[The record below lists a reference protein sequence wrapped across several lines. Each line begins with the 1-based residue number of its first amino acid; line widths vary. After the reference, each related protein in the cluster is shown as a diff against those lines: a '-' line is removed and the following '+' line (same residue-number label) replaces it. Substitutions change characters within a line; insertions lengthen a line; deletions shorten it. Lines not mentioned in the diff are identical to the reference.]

1 MRSRSRGGGAK
12 LESRFHSVKLLEDK
26 CKGCTNC
33 IKRCPTEAIR
43 VREGKA
49 VINAARC
56 IDCGECVRT
65 CENHA
70 KAIIANSL
78 EDLKEFD
85 YNIALPAPALYSQI
99 GKASGPDEVV
109 WALKCIGFDAVC
121 DVSFGADIITECT
134 RRYIRRTPQPRPLIS
149 SACPAV
155 VRLVQ
160 VRFPGLIP
168 HLARMES
175 PMYAAARI
183 ARARIGAEL
192 GIPDDRIGVFFISP
206 CAAKVTAVISP
217 LGSEKSYVNGAL
229 AVSDIYGQLMANLGC
244 GGSARPIFRGSGF
257 GFGWAVDDGELR
269 ALGGDVKALAVDGIH
284 NVIGV
289 LEEADSGRLQRVD
302 YIEALACQTGCVG
315 GPANV
320 ENPFVA
326 RVRMQNVS
334 AGINSEAL
342 RDARSVALDIIEEFG
357 EDAFGMHELIQPLA
371 GMELAECLE
380 SAIARMGELEKIV
393 AELPGLDC
401 GACGSPTCRT
411 HAEDVV
417 CGQASETDCVFKL
430 RERMQRMAE
439 DLLRLARMDLPSM
452 ARRDDK

>member
-1 MRSRSRGGGAK
+1 M
-12 LESRFHSVKLLEDK
+12 ESRFHSVKLLEDK

-56 IDCGECVRT
+56 VDCGECVRT

-78 EDLKEFD
+78 EDLAGFD
-85 YNIALPAPALYSQI
+85 YNVALPAPALYSQI
-99 GKASGPDEVV
+99 GRASGPDEVV
-109 WALKCIGFDAVC
+109 WALEQIGFDAVC

-134 RRYIRRTPQPRPLIS
+134 RRFVNRTPHPRPLIS

-175 PMYAAARI
+175 PMYAAARV
-183 ARARIGAEL
+183 ARARVQAEL
-192 GIPDDRIGVFFISP
+192 GIADDRIGVFFISP
-206 CAAKVTAVISP
+206 CAAKITAIISP
-217 LGSEKSYVNGAL
+217 LGSDKSYVNGAL
-229 AVSDIYGQLMANLGC
+229 AISDIYGPLTANLGR
-244 GGSARPIFRGSGF
+244 GGSARPLCRGSGL
-257 GFGWAVDDGELR
+257 GFGWAMNGGELG
-269 ALGGDVKALAVDGIH
+269 ALGGMSALSVDGIH

-289 LEEADSGRLQRVD
+289 LEEADSGRLRRVD
-302 YIEALACQTGCVG
+302 YIEALACQAGCVG

-326 RVRMQNVS
+326 RVRMCDVS
-334 AGINSEAL
+334 RVVGEAEVG
-342 RDARSVALDIIEEFG
+342 DAPSAALDAIEEFG
-357 EDAFGMHELIQPLA
+357 EDYFSMHEPIQPLS

-393 AELPGLDC
+393 AQLPGLDC

-417 CGQASETDCVFKL
+417 RGQASETDCVFKL
-430 RERMQRMAE
+430 RERMQQRAE

-452 ARRDDK
+452 ARRDDN

>member
-1 MRSRSRGGGAK
+1 M
-12 LESRFHSVKLLEDK
+12 ESRFHSVKLLEDK

-65 CENHA
+65 CDNHA

-78 EDLKEFD
+78 EDLQGFD

-99 GKASGPDEVV
+99 GRASGPDEVV
-109 WALKCIGFDAVC
+109 WALEQMGFDAVC
-121 DVSFGADIITECT
+121 DVSFGADIVTECT
-134 RRYIRRTPQPRPLIS
+134 RRYIKANTLPKPLIS

-168 HLARMES
+168 HLAKMES
-175 PMYAAARI
+175 PMYAAARV
-183 ARARIGAEL
+183 ARARVGAQL
-192 GIPDDRIGVFFISP
+192 RIPDERIGVFFISP
-206 CAAKVTAVISP
+206 CAAKVTAIISP
-217 LGSEKSYVNGAL
+217 LGSQESYVNGAL
-229 AVSDIYGQLMANLGC
+229 SIGDIYGRLIANLGR
-244 GGSARPIFRGSGF
+244 GGSSRPLYRGSGL
-257 GFGWAVDDGELR
+257 GFGWAMDGGELR
-269 ALGGDVKALAVDGIH
+269 ALGDMKALAVDGIH

-289 LEEADSGRLQRVD
+289 LEEADSGRLKRVD
-302 YIEALACQTGCVG
+302 YIEALACQAGCVG

-326 RVRMQNVS
+326 RVRMRDVS
-334 AGINSEAL
+334 AGI
-342 RDARSVALDIIEEFG
+342 DARSMAESLQLAWDCIDEFG
-357 EDAFGMHELIQPLA
+357 DDFFHMHEPIHPLA
-371 GMELAECLE
+371 GMELAESLE
-380 SAIARMGELEKIV
+380 SAIARMGELERIV
-393 AELPGLDC
+393 RELPGLDC

-417 CGQASETDCVFKL
+417 CGQAIETDCVFKL
-430 RERMQRMAE
+430 RERMQEMAE
-439 DLLRLARMDLPSM
+439 DLLRLARTDLPSM
-452 ARRDDK
+452 ARRDDD

>member
-1 MRSRSRGGGAK
+1 M
-12 LESRFHSVKLLEDK
+12 ESRFHSVKLLEDK

-78 EDLKEFD
+78 DDLREFD
-85 YNIALPAPALYSQI
+85 YNIALPAPALYSQL
-99 GKASGPDEVV
+99 GKASGSDEVV
-109 WALKCIGFDAVC
+109 WALERIGFDAVC

-134 RRYIRRTPQPRPLIS
+134 RRYIGRTAHPRPLIS

-168 HLARMES
+168 HVATIES
-175 PMYAAARI
+175 PMYAAARV
-183 ARARIGAEL
+183 ARARVGAQL
-192 GIPDDRIGVFFISP
+192 RIPDDRIGVFFISP
-206 CAAKVTAVISP
+206 CAAKITAIISP

-229 AVSDIYGQLMANLGC
+229 AVSDIYGPLMENLGR
-244 GGSARPIFRGSGF
+244 GGNSRPLYRGSGSGF
-257 GFGWAVDDGELR
+257 GWAMNGGELR
-269 ALGGDVKALAVDGIH
+269 ALGDMKALAVDGIH

-302 YIEALACQTGCVG
+302 YIEALACQAGCVG

-326 RVRMQNVS
+326 RVRMRDVS
-334 AGINSEAL
+334 AGVDAGAMAAS
-342 RDARSVALDIIEEFG
+342 RDLACDIIDEFG
-357 EDAFGMHELIQPLA
+357 ESYFGMHEPIQPLA
-371 GMELAECLE
+371 GMELAESLE

-393 AELPGLDC
+393 SELPGLDC

-417 CGQASETDCVFKL
+417 CGRASETDCVFKL
-430 RERMQRMAE
+430 RERMQQMAE
-439 DLLRLARMDLPSM
+439 DLLRLARTDLPSM
-452 ARRDDK
+452 ARRDDN